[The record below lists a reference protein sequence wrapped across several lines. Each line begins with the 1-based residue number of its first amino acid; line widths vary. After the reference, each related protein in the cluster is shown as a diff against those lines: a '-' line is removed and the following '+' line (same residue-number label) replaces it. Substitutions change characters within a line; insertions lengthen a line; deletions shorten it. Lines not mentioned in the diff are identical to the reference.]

1 MHRFHCAP
9 VLLAVLAAFLLGGSA
24 DAQNPIQINC
34 GGPTVAGFAADA
46 NFTGGHTFS
55 TTSPI
60 SNLGSVPLAVYQTER
75 SGPSFSYDFTGL
87 APSASYLIQLHFA
100 EIYWQTPGSRM
111 FNVSVNGVRVFTNYD
126 IFTKA
131 GGANI
136 AIVESINATSTSS
149 GAISVTF
156 DATANEAKLS
166 AITLA
171 RASGV
176 AQGDS
181 DGDGLLDGVD
191 PYPADAFNGGWQILP
206 SANGSAPTTRHEAD
220 CLRLNGQFAIFGG
233 RETSFVEYYDPV
245 SNTWTKSTAAPLY
258 FSHFQAASV
267 NGLVYVIGAM
277 VGSYPDETNVPDIY
291 IFNPISKVWSKG
303 PSIPIDRR
311 RGGAAT
317 GVYNG
322 KIYIAG
328 GNTKGHRSGWVSWFD
343 EFDPGTGAWK
353 RLTDAPQPRDHHR
366 ACVVQDRMYLV
377 AGRRS
382 SFGAPGGVT
391 GNTVSQIEAY
401 DFPTAKWVTLPNPM
415 PTPRAGVGFIA
426 HGRDLIVIAGE
437 NLTGPLPNVEAFDL
451 LTGNWRIFPALKQKR
466 NAPVAAAVGD
476 KLYVTGGQGTGLNNL
491 EVMLLP
497 QRSLS
502 GTVTPPP
509 PPPPPPP
516 PSGGTTTEI
525 VTNGGFESTTP
536 KPTGFL
542 KLLQSAVPGWLTN
555 NPSGRIEVWKTGF
568 LGIPSQSGAQLIEL
582 DGFSLEQNLTTTP
595 GAVLS
600 WSFYHRGRQGTDTV
614 ALEIGPPGKLV
625 RINTFVTTNTA
636 WVKYEGKYTLP
647 AGQTQTR
654 FALIPVAAAYN
665 AMGAANLID
674 NVSVLQTVP

>member
-9 VLLAVLAAFLLGGSA
+9 VLLAVLAALLLGGSA

-34 GGPTVAGFAADA
+34 GGPTVAGFAADS

-55 TTSPI
+55 TASPI

-75 SGPSFSYDFTGL
+75 SGPSFAYDFAGL
-87 APSASYLIQLHFA
+87 TPSASYLIQLHFA

-111 FNVSVNGVRVFTNYD
+111 FNVAVNGVRIFTNYD

-131 GGANI
+131 GGANT

-149 GAISVTF
+149 GSISVTF

-171 RASGV
+171 SASGV

-220 CLRLNGQFAIFGG
+220 CLRLNNQFAIFGG
-233 RETSFVEYYDPV
+233 RETSFVEYYDPA
-245 SNTWTKSTAAPLY
+245 SNTWTKSTAA
-258 FSHFQAASV
+258 
-267 NGLVYVIGAM
+267 
-277 VGSYPDETNVPDIY
+277 
-291 IFNPISKVWSKG
+291 
-303 PSIPIDRR
+303 
-311 RGGAAT
+311 

-343 EFDPGTGAWK
+343 EFDPATGAWT

-366 ACVVQDRMYLV
+366 ACVIQDRMYLV

-382 SFGAPGGVT
+382 SYGAPGGVT
-391 GNTVSQIEAY
+391 GNTVSQVEAY

-437 NLTGPLPNVEAFDL
+437 NLAGPLANVEAFDL
-451 LTGNWRIFPALKQKR
+451 LTGNWRIFPALKMKR

-476 KLYVTGGQGTGLNNL
+476 KLYVTGGQGAGLNNL

-509 PPPPPPP
+509 PPAPPPP
-516 PSGGTTTEI
+516 PSGGTTTEL
-525 VTNGGFESTTP
+525 VTNGSFESTTP
-536 KPTGFL
+536 NPNGFL

-568 LGIPSQSGAQLIEL
+568 LGIPAQSGVQLIEM

-614 ALEIGPPGKLV
+614 ALEIGPPGQLV

-654 FALIPVAAAYN
+654 FVLIPVAAAYN
-665 AMGAANLID
+665 ALGAANLID
-674 NVSVLQTVP
+674 NVSVRQTVP